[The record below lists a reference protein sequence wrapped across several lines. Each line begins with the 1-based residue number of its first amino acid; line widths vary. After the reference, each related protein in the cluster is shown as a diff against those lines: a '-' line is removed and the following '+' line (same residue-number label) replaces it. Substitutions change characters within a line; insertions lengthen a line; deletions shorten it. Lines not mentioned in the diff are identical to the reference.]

1 MRFSIQREAFLKR
14 LQQVVGVVERRQ
26 TLPVLA
32 NLLVVVD
39 ATGVALTGTDLEV
52 EMVARTEA
60 DDLEA
65 GAVTVP
71 ARKLFDICRAL
82 PDGCRIK
89 LEQNGDR
96 VVLSA
101 GRSRFTLATLPASE
115 FPVVENI
122 ELVESVTL
130 PEATLKELM
139 DRTAFAMAHQ
149 DVRYYL
155 NGMLLDLREHV
166 LRCVATDGHR
176 LALAETKINTQV
188 TAPRQ
193 VIVPRK
199 GINELQ
205 GLFEPGEGTVEL
217 EFARNHLRVRRS
229 GVTFTSKLIDGR
241 FPDYEAVIPIGADKE
256 VRVQR
261 DDFRAALQRAAIL
274 SNEKYRGVKLE
285 VAPNRLRIVAH
296 NPEQEEAVEEVEA
309 KTGVAELSVGFN
321 VNYLLDALAAIGSD
335 EVLLCLRDGQSS
347 CLLRKP
353 ESDDTRH
360 VIMPLR
366 L

>member
-32 NLLVVVD
+32 NLLLVVD
-39 ATGVALTGTDLEV
+39 SAGLALTGTDLEV

-60 DDLEA
+60 DELTPGEI
-65 GAVTVP
+65 TVP

-89 LEQNGDR
+89 VEQSGDR
-96 VVLSA
+96 AVVSA
-101 GRSRFTLATLPASE
+101 GRSRFTLATLPATE
-115 FPVVENI
+115 FPLVENI
-122 ELVESVTL
+122 DVVERVSL

-139 DRTAFAMAHQ
+139 DRTGFAMAHQ

-176 LALAETKINTQV
+176 LALAETRIDTSI
-188 TAPRQ
+188 TSPRQ

-205 GLFEPGEGTVEL
+205 GLFEPGEGQVEL
-217 EFARNHLRVRRS
+217 EFARNHLRVRRG

-261 DDFRAALQRAAIL
+261 DDLRAALQRAAIL

-285 VAPNRLRIVAH
+285 IAPNRLRVVAH
-296 NPEQEEAVEEVEA
+296 NPEQEEAVEDIEA
-309 KTGVAELSVGFN
+309 RTGVADLSVGFN
-321 VNYLLDALAAIGSD
+321 VNYLLDALGSIGSD

-353 ESDDTRH
+353 DAEDTRH

>member
-1 MRFSIQREAFLKR
+1 MRFSIQRETFLKR
-14 LQQVVGVVERRQ
+14 LQHVVGVVERRQ

-32 NLLVVVD
+32 NLLIAVD
-39 ATGVALTGTDLEV
+39 DSGVTLTGTDLEV
-52 EMVARTEA
+52 EMCARTEA
-60 DDLEA
+60 DDLVA
-65 GAVTVP
+65 GETTVP

-89 LEQNGDR
+89 LERNGER
-96 VVLSA
+96 VVLTA
-101 GRSRFTLATLPASE
+101 GRSRFTLATLPATE
-115 FPVVENI
+115 FPTIDSI
-122 ELVESVTL
+122 ELVERVAL
-130 PEATLKELM
+130 PEAVLKELM

-155 NGMLLDLREHV
+155 NGMLLDLREHG

-176 LALAETKINTQV
+176 LALAEAKLDAKV
-188 TAPRQ
+188 SAPRQ

-199 GINELQ
+199 GVNELQ
-205 GLFEPGEGTVEL
+205 GLFEGGDASIEL
-217 EFARNHLRVRRS
+217 EFARNHLRVRRE

-261 DDFRAALQRAAIL
+261 EDMRAALQRAAIL

-285 VAPNRLRIVAH
+285 VSPNKMRIVAH
-296 NPEQEEAVEEVEA
+296 NPEQEEAIEEIEA
-309 KTGVAELSVGFN
+309 RTGASDLNVGFN
-321 VNYLLDALAAIGSD
+321 VNYLLDALGAIQSD

-360 VIMPLR
+360 VVMPLR

>member
-14 LQQVVGVVERRQ
+14 LQHVVGVVERRQ

-32 NLLVVVD
+32 NLLFVVD
-39 ATGVALTGTDLEV
+39 GEGVSLTGTDLEV
-52 EMVARTEA
+52 EMVARMTAE
-60 DDLEA
+60 DLAA
-65 GAVTVP
+65 GEVTVP
-71 ARKLFDICRAL
+71 ARKLFEICRAL

-89 LEQNGDR
+89 LEQNGER

-101 GRSRFTLATLPASE
+101 GRSRFTLATLPATE
-115 FPVVENI
+115 FPTIENI
-122 ELVESVTL
+122 ELVERVSL

-139 DRTAFAMAHQ
+139 ERTGFAMANQ

-155 NGMLLDLREHV
+155 NGMLLDLRENA

-176 LALAETKINTQV
+176 LALAETRIETRV
-188 TAPRQ
+188 SAPRQ

-205 GLFEPGEGTVEL
+205 GLFEPGEGEVEL
-217 EFARNHLRVRRS
+217 EFARNHLRVRR
-229 GVTFTSKLIDGR
+229 GDVTFTSKLIDGR

-261 DDFRAALQRAAIL
+261 DDMRAALQRAAIL

-285 VAPNRLRIVAH
+285 VSPNRMRIVAH
-296 NPEQEEAVEEVEA
+296 NPEQEEAVEEIEA
-309 KTGVAELSVGFN
+309 KTGVSDLSVGFN
-321 VNYLLDALAAIGSD
+321 VNYLLDALGALGGD

-347 CLLRKP
+347 CLVRKP
-353 ESDDTRH
+353 ETDDVRH

>member
-39 ATGVALTGTDLEV
+39 SGGVALTGTDLEV

-89 LEQNGDR
+89 LEQSGER
-96 VVLSA
+96 IVLSA

-122 ELVESVTL
+122 ELVERVTL

-188 TAPRQ
+188 TTPRQ

-321 VNYLLDALAAIGSD
+321 VNYLLDALAAIGSE
-335 EVLLCLRDGQSS
+335 EVLLCMRDGQSS
-347 CLLRKP
+347 CLMRKP
-353 ESDDTRH
+353 DSDDTRH